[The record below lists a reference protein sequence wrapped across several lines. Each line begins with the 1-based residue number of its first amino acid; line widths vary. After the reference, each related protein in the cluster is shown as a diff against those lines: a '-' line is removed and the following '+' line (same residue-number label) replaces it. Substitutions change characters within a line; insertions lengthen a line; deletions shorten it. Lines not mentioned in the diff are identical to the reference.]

1 MNSKGPR
8 YFNRDLSWVEFNAR
22 VLEEGKRPELPPLE
36 RLKFLTILSSN
47 FDEFFMV
54 RVAALKRAARA
65 GVGRDPSGLTPE
77 EQLEAISRRVRVL
90 VADQYTCLTGEILPA
105 LAAEGLE
112 LVRPGAYSSVQLS
125 YLESLFQNEVF
136 PTLTPLRVEAGTSF
150 PFIGNLRLHAAFL
163 LVPAEAGEEPIERV
177 AIVQIPPSMD
187 RVVWLPKE
195 REGTTS
201 FTLLDDVVKTWGHRL
216 FPGWAVKETMLFKVT
231 RDADFSVDEERDED
245 FIEAM
250 EEVLVG
256 REQSYAVRLS
266 ISTDSPRLR
275 NDFAS
280 RLGLSERDVYEMPGP
295 IDLGSMTALLQ
306 AKGLDRLK
314 EAPWRNWWPTDLPE
328 DEPLW
333 DRILAGDILLH
344 FPYESFD
351 PVVRL
356 LNDAAE
362 DPQVLAIKA
371 TLYRTS
377 GDSPIVKAL
386 ETAAENGKQVTA
398 LVELKAR
405 FDEERNIAWANRL
418 ERAGVIVVYG
428 LARLKVHA
436 KAFLIVR
443 RETEGVK
450 RYVNLSTGNYND
462 KTARL
467 YGDLS
472 LLTANDEIGY
482 ETSLFFNSITG
493 YSAVQNMRRLVIAPT
508 DLKHRIIDLIE
519 REAKRSNQQYPGH
532 IVAKMNSLADT
543 DVIDALYR
551 ASQAGVKIQLNIRG
565 LCMLVP
571 GVPGLSENI
580 QVISIVDR
588 YLEHAR
594 IFCFANGGATETFL
608 SSADWMPRNLERRV
622 ELMFPILQDDLKQRI
637 QGILSCYFK
646 DNDRARVLLSDGRWI
661 PISSPRVGEERFRA
675 QERLY
680 EEIRASVATAN
691 TAPKQE
697 FVVRRRTEK
706 QSKNP

>member
-1 MNSKGPR
+1 MNSKAPR
-8 YFNRDLSWVEFNAR
+8 YFNRDLSWAEFNAR
-22 VLEEGKRPELPPLE
+22 VLEEGRRTDLPPLE
-36 RLKFLTILSSN
+36 RLKFLTIVSSN

-65 GVGRDPSGLTPE
+65 GVGPDPSGLTPD
-77 EQLEAISRRVRVL
+77 EQLAAVTARVRSIVG
-90 VADQYTCLTGEILPA
+90 DQYDCLVKEILPA
-105 LAAEGLE
+105 LAKEGLE
-112 LVRPGAYSSVQLS
+112 LLRPGAYGPSQLS
-125 YLESLFQNEVF
+125 YLEALFQNEVF
-136 PTLTPLRVEAGTSF
+136 PAITPLRIEEDSPF

-163 LVPAEAGEEPIERV
+163 LTPSDATAGDEDTERV
-177 AIVQIPPSMD
+177 AVAQIPPSMD
-187 RVVWLPKE
+187 RIVWLP
-195 REGTTS
+195 RESEGKTC
-201 FTLLDDVVKTWGHRL
+201 FALLDDVVMTWGHRL
-216 FPGWAVKETMLFKVT
+216 FPGWTVKEAMLFKVT

-250 EEVLVG
+250 EEVIVG
-256 REQSYAVRLS
+256 REQSYPVRLS
-266 ISTDSPRLR
+266 ISADSPRLR
-275 NDFAS
+275 DYLAG
-280 RLGLSERDVYEMPGP
+280 RLGLAAQDVYEMPGP
-295 IDLGSMTALLQ
+295 IDLSSMAALAF
-306 AKGLDRLK
+306 AKGYDRLREK
-314 EAPWRNWWPTDLPE
+314 AWRNWWPADLPE

-356 LNDAAE
+356 LGDAAV

-386 ETAAENGKQVTA
+386 ETAAQNGKQVTA

-472 LLTANDEIGY
+472 LLTANEEIAY

-493 YSAVQNMRRLVIAPT
+493 YSAVQNMRRLVAAPT
-508 DLKHRIIDLIE
+508 DLKHRIIELIE
-519 REAKRSNQQYPGH
+519 REAKRSTQQYPGH
-532 IVAKMNSLADT
+532 IQAKMNSLADT

-551 ASQAGVKIQLNIRG
+551 ASQAGVRIQLNVRG
-565 LCMLVP
+565 ICMLVP

-580 QVISIVDR
+580 CVTSIVDR

-594 IFCFANGGATETFL
+594 IFCFANGGATEIYL

-622 ELMFPILQDDLKQRI
+622 ELMFPIIQDDLKQRI
-637 QGILSCYFK
+637 QRILGCYFS
-646 DNDRARVLLSDGRWI
+646 DNLRARVLGSNGEWKTVKPKL
-661 PISSPRVGEERFRA
+661 GEEPFRA
-675 QERLY
+675 QERIY
-680 EEIRASVATAN
+680 ETIRERVETAN
-691 TAPKQE
+691 TAPRQE

-706 QSKNP
+706 S